1 MAKDKTL
8 NIPTEFH
15 TQIDAGSK
23 FLKNDLLKVENKE
36 YSIECGIA
44 DVGILDN
51 TGVHITDKNVLDIFI
66 TEKNPIE
73 KDFSIRVSLDRYQL
87 KKLINHLVIKYGELM
102 AIGYFT
108 EQEDGV

>member
-51 TGVHITDKNVLDIFI
+51 TGIHILQTRMFLISLSQRRTRSKRIFRYESALIDI
-66 TEKNPIE
+66 
-73 KDFSIRVSLDRYQL
+73 S
-87 KKLINHLVIKYGELM
+87 
-102 AIGYFT
+102 
-108 EQEDGV
+108 